1 MLADIDVS
9 NLVDQVNH
17 RNAITSSSQEQAEEP
32 RHHDRP
38 LRVSDPVKSPQPSTQ
53 TMVEDVDLSVAS
65 GSYPGADPSQEP
77 VAAQTQRSKNIERG
91 LKGRNTSLLTF
102 SKKTGVLETLRRT
115 RAVRDNGAVGD
126 TEEVIDHPEST
137 NAALASAVLRS
148 GSSNVEVPPQGSDGT
163 ATAAEQKQFASQGD
177 TDNHTLPDY
186 EEQNQPCPSSPKIE

>member
-17 RNAITSSSQEQAEEP
+17 RDAITSSSQEQVEEP
-32 RHHDRP
+32 EHHDRP
-38 LRVSDPVKSPQPSTQ
+38 SRVSDPVKSQPSTQ
-53 TMVEDVDLSVAS
+53 TMVEDVDFSVAS

-77 VAAQTQRSKNIERG
+77 VTAQTRRAKNVERG
-91 LKGRNTSLLTF
+91 LKGRNASLLTF
-102 SKKTGVLETLRRT
+102 SKRTGVLETLRRT
-115 RAVRDNGAVGD
+115 RAVKDNEAVGD
-126 TEEVIDHPEST
+126 AEEVLDHPEST

-163 ATAAEQKQFASQGD
+163 ATAAEQKQFAGQGD
-177 TDNHTLPDY
+177 TDNHPLPDY